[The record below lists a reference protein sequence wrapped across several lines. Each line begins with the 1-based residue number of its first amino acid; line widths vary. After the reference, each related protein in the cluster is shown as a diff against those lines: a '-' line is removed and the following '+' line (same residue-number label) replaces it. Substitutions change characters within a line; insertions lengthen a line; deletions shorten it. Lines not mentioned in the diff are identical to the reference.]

1 MRLFADMAIYGR
13 EPFRVFNSGW
23 SALEILIN
31 KTFKEYEARFFS
43 ALQVPHQAELAAM
56 YLDSVR
62 KKMEGK
68 HSLLDRFTMVSAV
81 LLPEQSTEAALADVE
96 AFKEIKQL
104 RDTVAHG
111 SAFDEGR
118 MPIDQLGDL
127 LMKYLTAHTGRAAM
141 ATPWPAAAA
150 EASSNHV

>member
-31 KTFKEYEARFFS
+31 KTFREYEERFFS
-43 ALQVPHQAELAAM
+43 ALQVPHQAELAAI

-68 HSLLDRFTMVSAV
+68 HSLMDRFTMVSAV
-81 LLPEQSTEAALADVE
+81 LLPEQSKEAALADVA

-111 SAFDEGR
+111 SAFDEAN
-118 MPIDQLGDL
+118 MPVSQLSDL
-127 LMKYLTAHTGRAAM
+127 LMKYLAAHTSRAMGVPLA
-141 ATPWPAAAA
+141 PA
-150 EASSNHV
+150 EPGQTGSKHV